1 VNTLSR
7 RSVLRGMGA
16 TVALPFLEA
25 MVPVRRASGA
35 VAAEKKTRLVCVEMV
50 HGSAGSSA
58 IGVKK
63 NLWAPATVGRDFDLA
78 PTSLRS
84 LEPFRDILTIVSNTD
99 VDPANPFTAKEIG
112 GDHFRSSCT
121 FFTQAHPTQTQG
133 GDVHCGVSL
142 DQLYARRFG
151 QETAIPS
158 MQLCIENV
166 DAAGGCGN
174 GYSCVYTDA
183 ISWAAADRPLP
194 MIRDPRVVF
203 DRMFGVLKNGTT
215 QAERAE
221 RLAEDRSI
229 LDWLLSSVARLQHTL
244 GPADRSR
251 LADYL
256 DHVREIERR
265 IQIIEAHNRTG
276 EWRELPAAPAGVPD
290 SFSEHVK
297 LMCDLQVL
305 AFASD
310 ITRVFAFKLGRD
322 ASNRSYPESGFKGT
336 FHDTSHHGGKEE
348 KILNFATLNTYH
360 VGLMPYLLEKLKN
373 TPDGD
378 GSLLDNTLLI
388 YGSPMGDS
396 NLHNH
401 KRVPFFMAGR
411 AGGAVR
417 GGVHLKAANGTPL
430 ANVML
435 SVLHALG
442 LEDLERFGDSEGAY
456 NIGHGQHDGSDRN
469 QAEVLFRI

>member
-1 VNTLSR
+1 VTPLSR
-7 RSVLRGMGA
+7 RALLRGIGA

-25 MVPVRRASGA
+25 MLPARGAST
-35 VAAEKKTRLVCVEMV
+35 AAASHPRLVCIEMV

-58 IGVKK
+58 IGLKK
-63 NLWAPATVGRDFDLA
+63 NLWAPAAVGRDFDLT

-84 LEPFRDILTIVSNTD
+84 LEPFRDLLTIVSNTD

-112 GDHFRSSCT
+112 GDHSRSSAV
-121 FFTQAHPTQTQG
+121 FLTQAHPKQTQG
-133 GDVHCGVSL
+133 GDVQCGVSL
-142 DQLYARRFG
+142 DQLYTQRFG
-151 QETAIPS
+151 QDTAIPS

-166 DAAGGCGN
+166 DQAGGCGY

-203 DRMFGVLKNGTT
+203 DKLFSVLKVGAT

-229 LDWLLSSVARLQHTL
+229 LDWVMSSAARMQRRLGAADRARL
-244 GPADRSR
+244 S
-251 LADYL
+251 DYL
-256 DHVREIERR
+256 EHVREIERR
-265 IQIIEAHNRTG
+265 IQIVEARNRSG
-276 EWRELPAAPAGVPD
+276 ELRELPAAPAGVPD
-290 SFSEHVK
+290 SFSEHVR
-297 LMCDLQVL
+297 LMFDLQVL

-310 ITRVFAFKLGRD
+310 VTRVFAFKLGRD

-336 FHDTSHHGGKEE
+336 FHDTSHHSGRED
-348 KILNFATLNTYH
+348 KILNFAKLNAFH
-360 VGLMPYLLEKLKN
+360 VGQVPYFLEKLRN

-378 GSLLDNTLLI
+378 GTLLDRTLLI

-401 KRVPFFMAGR
+401 KRVPFFIAGR
-411 AGGAVR
+411 GNGALK
-417 GGVHLKAANGTPL
+417 GGVHLKAPNETPL

-442 LEDLERFGDSEGAY
+442 LGDLERFGDSDGAY
-456 NIGHGQHDGSDRN
+456 NIEHGQPS
-469 QAEVLFRI
+469 

>member
-1 VNTLSR
+1 MKALSR
-7 RSVLRGMGA
+7 RTVLRGIGA
-16 TVALPFLEA
+16 TVALPFLDA
-25 MVPVRRASGA
+25 MVSAGRAT
-35 VAAEKKTRLVCVEMV
+35 VAAADAKKTRLVCVEMV
-50 HGSAGSSA
+50 HGSAGSSL

-63 NLWAPATVGRDFDLA
+63 NLWAPAGLGRDFDLA

-84 LEPFRDILTIVSNTD
+84 LEPFRDLLTIVSNTD
-99 VDPANPFTAKEIG
+99 VDPANPFTATEIG
-112 GDHFRSSCT
+112 GDHVRSSAV
-121 FFTQAHPTQTQG
+121 FLTQAHPKQTQG
-133 GDVHCGVSL
+133 GDVQASVSL
-142 DQLYARRFG
+142 DQLYAQRFG
-151 QETAIPS
+151 QDTPIPS

-166 DAAGGCGN
+166 DQAGGCGY

-194 MIRDPRVVF
+194 MIRDPRLVF
-203 DRMFGVLKNGTT
+203 DKLFSVLKVGTT

-229 LDWLLSSVARLQHTL
+229 LDWVVASVARLQKTL
-244 GPADRSR
+244 GPADKSR
-251 LADYL
+251 LSDYL
-256 DHVREIERR
+256 EHVREIERR
-265 IQIIEAHNRTG
+265 IQIVEARNRSG
-276 EWRELPAAPAGVPD
+276 DLRELPAAPIGVPD

-297 LMCDLQVL
+297 LMFDLQVL

-310 ITRVFAFKLGRD
+310 VTRVFAFKLGRD

-336 FHDTSHHGGKEE
+336 FHDTSHHSGRED
-348 KILNFATLNTYH
+348 KILNFAKLNTFH
-360 VGLMPYLLEKLKN
+360 VGLMPYLLDTLKN

-378 GSLLDNTLLI
+378 GTLLDSTLLI

-411 AGGAVR
+411 ANGALK
-417 GGVHLKAANGTPL
+417 GGVHLKAPNGTPL

-435 SVLHALG
+435 SVLQSLG
-442 LEDLERFGDSEGAY
+442 LGDVERFGDSEGAY
-456 NIGHGQHDGSDRN
+456 DLN
-469 QAEVLFRI
+469 AE